1 MNKKILFAL
10 VLFCFAQTTFAASD
24 FVYPLGQIA
33 KSSCKR
39 QAWSELG
46 TDCKM
51 DLPKIANADYSKYK
65 NDTSYRRIYSVLWG
79 ATYDFGWDTGYGSH
93 Q

>member
-1 MNKKILFAL
+1 
-10 VLFCFAQTTFAASD
+10 
-24 FVYPLGQIA
+24 
-33 KSSCKR
+33 
-39 QAWSELG
+39 
-46 TDCKM
+46 M

-65 NDTSYRRIYSVLWG
+65 NDTTYRRIYSVLWG